1 MIDSYRKFNV
11 LFKNEYK
18 KDLKEE
24 VFFKSIFEKNLIIL
38 LRALALHL
46 KIENTSF
53 LVFIIQIILQYTN
66 VQVFWIIFLYF
77 KFLSVFKSVLTH

>member
-18 KDLKEE
+18 KEE